1 MTKKEV
7 IINRQRKGVKMSL
20 WNTIKTLFT
29 PQPVEVVA
37 EEPLADDEQQF
48 LDIMRRQNERAD
60 NDSDRCKR
68 QKQGN

>member
-1 MTKKEV
+1 
-7 IINRQRKGVKMSL
+7 MSL
-20 WNTIKTLFT
+20 WGTIKTLLT

-37 EEPLADDEQQF
+37 EEPLTDDEKQF
-48 LDIMRRQNERAD
+48 LCILERQNERAD